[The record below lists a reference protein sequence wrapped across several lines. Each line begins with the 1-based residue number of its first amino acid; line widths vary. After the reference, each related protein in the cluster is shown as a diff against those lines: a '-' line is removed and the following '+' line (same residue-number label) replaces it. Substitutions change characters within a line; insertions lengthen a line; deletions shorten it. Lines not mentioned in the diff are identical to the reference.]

1 MTDAEPPPVPAP
13 PPTAAASV
21 ISSHAARQIIRNV
34 LVVLGVLAALYLIYL
49 LRRPLGWL
57 ALATFLAVALSGPVN
72 LLGRYMRR
80 GAAIA
85 LTYLGVL
92 LVPVLLALIVIP
104 PFVDQGT
111 RLVQDFPSYVQD
123 IETFVGNN
131 QTLRHLDDKYDIVSQ
146 TPGEGRRAARAHRR
160 RGTAP
165 QRSRP
170 RHREQRGSRC
180 LNILILSIFLLSSGP
195 IWAARLVAIQPEH
208 RGSAVGPDPEGH
220 GPTQSAATSAGRCS
234 QATIAAILTY
244 TSCSILGIPF
254 AAPLAVIV
262 GAFDLIPLIGAT
274 IGAIVVAL
282 VTLFVDFPTATILW
296 VIWSII
302 YQQIENNVIQ
312 PQIQRRAVD
321 IHPLV
326 VIMAVLCGSTLFG
339 VLGALLA
346 IPVAASIQIAIL
358 EFLNSARRRA
368 CCHCWAR
375 SPSRSR
381 WVRPRITSHPPR
393 PRRPSSRR
401 RPPVSRTRR
410 SGTVPFR

>member
-1 MTDAEPPPVPAP
+1 MNDAEPPPVPAP
-13 PPTAAASV
+13 PPTTAASV
-21 ISSHAARQIIRNV
+21 ISSPAVRQIIRNV
-34 LVVLGVLAALYLIYL
+34 LVVLGVLAVLYVVYL

-85 LTYLGVL
+85 LTYFAVL

-111 RLVQDFPSYVQD
+111 SLVQDFPSYVQD

-131 QTLRHLDDKYDIVSQ
+131 QTLRNLDEKYDVVSKLQEKADELPGRIGDAAQLLSDLGLGIVNS
-146 TPGEGRRAARAHRR
+146 GFAM
-160 RGTAP
+160 
-165 QRSRP
+165 
-170 RHREQRGSRC
+170 

-208 RGSAVGPDPEGH
+208 RRTRLDRTLKDMSNAVGNYIG
-220 GPTQSAATSAGRCS
+220 GALL

-244 TSCSILGIPF
+244 LVLLILGIPF
-254 AAPLAVIV
+254 AAPLAIIV

-274 IGAIVVAL
+274 IGAVVVAL

-302 YQQIENNVIQ
+302 YQQVENNVIQ

-358 EFLNSARRRA
+358 EFLNFRQETRLLSLLGSESFAEPVGPA
-368 CCHCWAR
+368 ADHE
-375 SPSRSR
+375 
-381 WVRPRITSHPPR
+381 PP
-393 PRRPSSRR
+393 PAAA
-401 RPPVSRTRR
+401 
-410 SGTVPFR
+410 

>member
-131 QTLRHLDDKYDIVSQ
+131 QTLRHLDDKYDIVSKLQ
-146 TPGEGRRAARAHRR
+146 EKADELPGRIGDAAQLLSDLGLGIVNSGFAM
-160 RGTAP
+160 
-165 QRSRP
+165 
-170 RHREQRGSRC
+170 

-208 RGSAVGPDPEGH
+208 RRARLDRTLRDMANAVGSYIG
-220 GPTQSAATSAGRCS
+220 GALL

-244 TSCSILGIPF
+244 IILLILGIPF

-358 EFLNSARRRA
+358 EFLNFRQETRLLSLLGSESFAEPVGPTPD
-368 CCHCWAR
+368 HE
-375 SPSRSR
+375 
-381 WVRPRITSHPPR
+381 PP
-393 PRRPSSRR
+393 PAAA
-401 RPPVSRTRR
+401 
-410 SGTVPFR
+410 